1 MRGNPDYVDAM
12 RGDGTGGLEVTSTER
27 MTKYLVYLLA
37 GRFRQEHLDEYRSR
51 AKAAAATSTMT
62 CFRRAPLVMMCSI
75 QKHCSPDLLYE
86 LAKGLPKSKL
96 ISRELFK
103 HIRDLMQNQF
113 DLQRNGDI
121 TCMMDYSK
129 QAGEEFAP
137 YLIEESLREVVEP
150 SSSSIGAGG
159 SGGSVGLGG
168 SGGSGGS
175 DIEDLVMGA
184 DRVVGRLYK
193 FERL

>member
-1 MRGNPDYVDAM
+1 MRTDHDYVDAM
-12 RGDGTGGLEVTSTER
+12 RGDGTGGLTVASTER
-27 MTKYLVYLLA
+27 MTKYLIYLLA
-37 GRFRQEHLDEYRSR
+37 GRFRQEHLDDYRSR

-62 CFRRAPLVMMCSI
+62 QFRRAPLAMVCLI
-75 QKHCSPDLLYE
+75 QKHCSPDLLYD

-113 DLQRNGDI
+113 DMQRDGGI

-137 YLIEESLREVVEP
+137 YLIEESLREVVTP
-150 SSSSIGAGG
+150 SSSSIG
-159 SGGSVGLGG
+159 
-168 SGGSGGS
+168 
-175 DIEDLVMGA
+175 DIEELVLGA
-184 DRVVGRLYK
+184 DRVGNGFGRLYK